1 MFNLP
6 GKYVFFLHPPTGLT
20 IDYFNQRLY
29 WADPELSQ
37 IGSMRLDGSDPLVT
51 VSDRHGK
58 AEKKKHLFLS
68 KKLFLLHFGFFIF
81 RNQIYGDNTTCV

>member
-1 MFNLP
+1 MFNLT
-6 GKYVFFLHPPTGLT
+6 GKYISFLHPPTGLA

-51 VSDRHGK
+51 ISDRHGK
-58 AEKKKHLFLS
+58 ANWKRKKLFLLNR
-68 KKLFLLHFGFFIF
+68 LFLLHFGFFIF
-81 RNQIYGDNTTCV
+81 SESNLQ